1 MHDDKTVWDSYIS
14 TMSEYRGQVVTIDRV
29 FSKYYIKEDKHNH
42 NWTDEMFEEE
52 VFMVEM
58 SEDTLASF
66 L

>member
-1 MHDDKTVWDSYIS
+1 
-14 TMSEYRGQVVTIDRV
+14 MSKYRGQVVTIDRV
-29 FSKYYIKEDKHNH
+29 FGKYYIKEDKHNH